1 MEFRFLQMLVIILD
15 YMMGKWLAQQFYIW
29 MGSNLVHRGIIGI
42 STDFCFGPFCIIE
55 SSDEDN
61 STSLDFIFFFFT
73 CYIILSLI
81 CLREEPPLTTVLPE
95 LCLCLFRTN
104 LSLSKLNCLLI
115 LFLTLIISSL
125 SVVLGWFW
133 LLSLILPYLH

>member
-1 MEFRFLQMLVIILD
+1 MELSLLQMLLIILD
-15 YMMGKWLAQQFYIW
+15 SMMGKFFIQHLYFCI
-29 MGSNLVHRGIIGI
+29 GSHLVHRVICLI
-42 STDFCFGPFCIIE
+42 STDFYFGPFSIIE

-61 STSLDFIFFFFT
+61 STSLDFLFFFFT
-73 CYIILSLI
+73 RYIILSLI

-133 LLSLILPYLH
+133 LLSII